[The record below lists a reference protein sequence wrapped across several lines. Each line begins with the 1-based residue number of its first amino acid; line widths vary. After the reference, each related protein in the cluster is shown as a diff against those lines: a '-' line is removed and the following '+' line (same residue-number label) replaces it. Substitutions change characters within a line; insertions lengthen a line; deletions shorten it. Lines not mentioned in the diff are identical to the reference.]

1 MANKSI
7 TAQAAADLIQDG
19 MTLMIGG
26 FMSNGTP
33 EILMD
38 ALVEKGVKNLTV
50 IANDSGTPG
59 TGIGKLIAAGA
70 VKKLIATHIGLN
82 PLTGQLMNEGKIE
95 VVLVPQG
102 TLAEQI
108 CAGGAGLGGVLTPTG
123 LGTAVADGKE
133 IVTVDGK
140 EFLLE
145 KPLRADVALLRAS
158 IADEDGSLFYKG
170 TTRNFNPMMATA
182 ADLVIAAAEEIV
194 PRGGIIPENIVT
206 PGIFVKYVVSPPHVR
221 SAEKLVGGENYVR

>member
-1 MANKSI
+1 LKKIS
-7 TAQAAADLIQDG
+7 AQEAVSKINDG
-19 MTLMIGG
+19 MTVMVGG

-38 ALVEKGVKNLTV
+38 ALVEKGVKDLT
-50 IANDSGTPG
+50 IIGNDSGTPG

-70 VKKLIATHIGLN
+70 VKKLIASHIGLN
-82 PLTGQLMNEGKIE
+82 PQTGQLMNEGSLE

-108 CAGGAGLGGVLTPTG
+108 RAGGAGLGGVLTPTG
-123 LGTAVADGKE
+123 LGTAVADGKQI
-133 IVTVDGK
+133 IVVDGK

-145 KPLRADVALLRAS
+145 KPIHADVALIRGS
-158 IADEDGSLFYKG
+158 IVDTDGNIFYKG
-170 TTRNFNPMMATA
+170 TTRNFNPLIATA

-194 PRGGIIPENIVT
+194 PLGGIPAENIVT
-206 PGIFVKYVVSPPHVR
+206 PGIFVDYI
-221 SAEKLVGGENYVR
+221 VGGE

>member
-1 MANKSI
+1 MKNKTI
-7 TAQAAADLIQDG
+7 TAKEAADLIQDG

-33 EILMD
+33 ETLMD
-38 ALVEKGVKNLTV
+38 ALVEKGVKDLTV
-50 IANDSGTPG
+50 IANDSGTPD
-59 TGIGKLIAAGA
+59 TGIGKLVAAGA
-70 VKKLIATHIGLN
+70 VKKMITSHIGLN
-82 PLTGQLMNEGKIE
+82 PLTGKLMNEGKIE

-108 CAGGAGLGGVLTPTG
+108 RAGGAGLGGVLTPTG

-133 IVTVDGK
+133 TVMIDGK

-145 KPLRADVALLRAS
+145 RPLRADVALLRAS
-158 IADEDGSLFYKG
+158 VADEKGSLFYRG
-170 TTRNFNPMMATA
+170 TTRNFNPLMATA

-194 PRGGIIPENIVT
+194 APGGIEAESIAT
-206 PGIFVKYVVSPPHVR
+206 PGIFVDYI
-221 SAEKLVGGENYVR
+221 VGGEAYV